1 MKFPGFDYVRPDNLA
16 DALALLAAH
25 QGEAKAL
32 AGGQSLM
39 PMMAFRLAAP
49 RVLVD
54 LARIPGLN
62 RITIGS
68 DGVRLGALVRWV
80 DIERHPTL
88 AAAHPLL
95 AEAISHVAHYQIRNR
110 GTVGGSL
117 AHADPAAEMPGIAVV
132 CDADITV
139 AGAGG
144 RHTIAAGV
152 FFTGPLSTVLQPDE
166 LIVDIRLPAWPSGR
180 RWAFEEFA
188 RRAGD
193 FALAGVALFYDLDSS
208 GCVLDPHIAAIGV
221 SDRPRRL
228 RAAEAAIAGRKMSA
242 EAIRAASA
250 AAAENIDFADDIHA
264 PADYRAALLGT
275 LTERALA
282 SAADLPFLDAVP

>member
-1 MKFPGFDYVRPDNLA
+1 MKLPGFDYARPDTLE
-16 DALALLAAH
+16 DALALLSSH
-25 QGEAKAL
+25 RGEAKAL

-39 PMMAFRLAAP
+39 PMLAFRLAAP
-49 RVLVD
+49 RLLVD

-62 RITIGS
+62 RIAIGA

-80 DIERHPTL
+80 DIERHPRL
-88 AAAHPLL
+88 DAAHPLL
-95 AEAISHVAHYQIRNR
+95 AEAVSHVAHYQIRNR

-139 AGAGG
+139 AGPRGL
-144 RHTIAAGV
+144 RTTAAGD
-152 FFTGPLSTVLQPDE
+152 FFTGALSTVLQPDE
-166 LIVDIRLPAWPSGR
+166 LIVDIRLPAWPSAR
-180 RWAFEEFA
+180 RWAFKEFA

-221 SDRPRRL
+221 SDRPLRL
-228 RAAEAAIAGRKMSA
+228 RAAEAAIAGAKITVD
-242 EAIRAASA
+242 AIRAAA
-250 AAAENIDFADDIHA
+250 AAAPYHIDIADDIHA
-264 PADYRAALLGT
+264 PGDYRCALLSV
-275 LTERALA
+275 LTQRALA
-282 SAADLPFLDAVP
+282 RAACLPIPEETS